1 MKLSSIHV
9 KSLAVN
15 SSNISTE
22 TIDGD
27 EHIVIRGVVPVID
40 DVVMNG
46 GLYPASEI
54 NKSFKSMEGRQCPY
68 GHPKIGS
75 DYVSADMPRAVNQYH
90 IGAWAENV
98 RKDGEKVI
106 MDVKVNRRFAD
117 GCEKGKEFLSRI
129 DNIIAGN
136 SSDPIHVSTGL
147 LLQRE
152 QNKGKSK
159 GKAYT
164 WVARNMHFDHIA
176 ILPASEP
183 GAATPEDGVG
193 MFVNSDGE
201 KLETETAELIDAAN
215 CTQEGLFNKAKFF
228 FANSSLSFDEIH
240 SALRSA
246 LKAVYPKD
254 DWPYP
259 ESVWSDKFIYYTS
272 GKTYQQ
278 KYLID
283 ENGEAELVG
292 EPIEVVRKPTEYEVK
307 TNKETNQ
314 MKEIITN
321 ALKAKGIETEGK
333 SDAELLDAYNQMN
346 AEEKKEETPEEKA
359 AREKKE
365 KGKDTATNTDA
376 ITEAVNA
383 AIKPLTD
390 KIETLEGKL
399 NANADKEVN
408 AMREAVKAKFGMS
421 DIAVNA
427 LSGDPLKELYAQ
439 CNVSH
444 GLNGSFQQVN
454 SSQSVSDMPE

>member
-15 SSNISTE
+15 SSNISNE

-27 EHIVIRGVVPVID
+27 EHIVIRGVVPVVD

-54 NKSFKSMEGRQCPY
+54 NKSFKSIEGRQCPY

-98 RKDGEKVI
+98 RKDGEKVV

-117 GCEKGKEFLSRI
+117 GSEKGKEFLSRI
-129 DNIIAGN
+129 DDIIAGN
-136 SSDPIHVSTGL
+136 NSEPIHVSTGL

-159 GKAYT
+159 GKTYT
-164 WVARNMHFDHIA
+164 WVARNMHFDHVA

-193 MFVNSDGE
+193 MFVNSEGE
-201 KLETETAELIDAAN
+201 RLGVEEVNLLEVDPINPSEESIVNKVITKLST
-215 CTQEGLFNKAKFF
+215 LF
-228 FANSSLSFDEIH
+228 
-240 SALRSA
+240 
-246 LKAVYPKD
+246 
-254 DWPYP
+254 
-259 ESVWSDKFIYYTS
+259 SV
-272 GKTYQQ
+272 
-278 KYLID
+278 
-283 ENGEAELVG
+283 N
-292 EPIEVVRKPTEYEVK
+292 
-307 TNKETNQ
+307 NKEVIDP

-346 AEEKKEETPEEKA
+346 AEEKKGEAPEEKSE
-359 AREKKE
+359 RDKKE
-365 KGKDTATNTDA
+365 KEKDAATNADA
-376 ITEAVNA
+376 ITAAVNA

-390 KIETLEGKL
+390 KIDALEGQL
-399 NANADKEVN
+399 NANADKEIN
-408 AMREAVKAKFGMS
+408 AMRDAVKAKFGMS
-421 DIAVNA
+421 DTAVNA
-427 LSGDPLKELYAQ
+427 LSGDPLKELYAK